1 MPTEVR
7 ATFAAAARTLPDL
20 VDRIPSAAW
29 DGPGLG
35 EWSLRSLVGHTS
47 RSLITVLTYLQQPAE
62 RVRVPSAAAYYDF
75 VKGATGADPA
85 GVTERG
91 RQAGVDLGAQPS
103 ITIRALVDDALAAL
117 DAVTGDPV
125 IETIAGG
132 MHLDDYL
139 PTRIFELAV
148 HCLDIAAAIDATT
161 DPAGRCARRC
171 PAARGGDRH
180 AARRRR
186 ATVAQPHRPHRAAH
200 RLLGRLTIAVVI
212 CRPQRDNKNLGQCSL
227 DRQTMSGRGGRSEV
241 TR

>member
-1 MPTEVR
+1 VPTEVR

-85 GVTERG
+85 AVTERG

-117 DAVTGDPV
+117 DAVTGDPI

-132 MHLDDYL
+132 MHLDAYL

-148 HCLDIAAAIDATT
+148 HCLDIAAALELPLTL
-161 DPAGRCARRC
+161 
-171 PAARGGDRH
+171 PAAVLGDALQLAAEIATLRGDGE
-180 AARRRR
+180 
-186 ATVAQPHRPHRAAH
+186 
-200 RLLGRLTIAVVI
+200 RLLLSLTGRTALPTGYSVV
-212 CRPQRDNKNLGQCSL
+212 
-227 DRQTMSGRGGRSEV
+227 
-241 TR
+241 